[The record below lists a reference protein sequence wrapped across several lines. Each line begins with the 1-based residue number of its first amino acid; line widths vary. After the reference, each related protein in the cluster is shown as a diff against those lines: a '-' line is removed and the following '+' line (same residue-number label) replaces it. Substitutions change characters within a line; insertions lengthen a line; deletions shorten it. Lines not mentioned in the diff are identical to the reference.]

1 MEILKQA
8 AIGALIGAIG
18 AISFFVAERA
28 VMKVADVLPVKGE
41 NK

>member
-8 AIGALIGAIG
+8 AIGAIIGAIG
-18 AISFFVAERA
+18 AVTFFAAQRA
-28 VMKVADVLPVKGE
+28 VIKIADVLPVKGE